1 MQKASSKPQKDQ
13 AAPQVLDQK
22 RQEYLAKMKERILKN
37 KAAQE
42 QNKDGTTAKGA
53 AAAVLKP
60 TLAPKE
66 EEQLIE
72 VKTGKA
78 GKVEKVEQKASKKV
92 QNAKDKAKGVKEK
105 KVKEGATKTIKAGSD
120 KATVK

>member
-1 MQKASSKPQKDQ
+1 
-13 AAPQVLDQK
+13 
-22 RQEYLAKMKERILKN
+22 MKERILKN

-72 VKTGKA
+72 VKTKVGK
-78 GKVEKVEQKASKKV
+78 GEKNIEQKSSKKV
-92 QNAKDKAKGVKEK
+92 DNAKDKAKSAKEK
-105 KVKEGATKTIKAGSD
+105 KLKEGVPSKPIKPGSD